1 MLQTV
6 IIFALLSIIPAGIVF
21 LVLHAKNQET
31 LRKMDILKRD
41 DDVLDTLEKAQ
52 RVLYGDQES
61 IKLDIA
67 SVKESFQRLS
77 NKIAS
82 RSRPERVERER
93 QREDQDRDQ
102 EQPQHEQQVI
112 DFPFNVPNQQPPAAE
127 RPAKI
132 VMQPKKWRAA

>member
-1 MLQTV
+1 M
-6 IIFALLSIIPAGIVF
+6 F
-21 LVLHAKNQET
+21 LVMHAKNQEI
-31 LRKMDILKRD
+31 LRKLDAVKHD

-52 RVLYGDQES
+52 RTLYGDQES

-82 RSRPERVERER
+82 RSRPDRR
-93 QREDQDRDQ
+93 QEPDDRPDRPQQ
-102 EQPQHEQQVI
+102 EEPPHEQQTI
-112 DFPFNVPNQQPPAAE
+112 DFPFQVPPQTQQPAAE
-127 RPAKI
+127 RPPRI

>member
-1 MLQTV
+1 MW
-6 IIFALLSIIPAGIVF
+6 
-21 LVLHAKNQET
+21 AKNQEV
-31 LRKMDILKRD
+31 LRQFDKMMHDA
-41 DDVLDTLEKAQ
+41 DVLDNLEKAQ
-52 RVLYGDQES
+52 KVLYGDQES

-82 RSRPERVERER
+82 RSRPERIERER

-102 EQPQHEQQVI
+102 DQPQHEQQTI

-127 RPAKI
+127 RPGKI
-132 VMQPKKWRAA
+132 IMQPKKWRAA